1 MENNEELVRL
11 EQLVD
16 TLINKYN
23 MLKGEFHALQEKLR
37 DSEDECEILRLDVA
51 ELHEQRSEVGKRV
64 AGLLGRIELWES
76 EQEPGENVNEGEGN
90 EDSIVA
96 PAEQENG

>member
-1 MENNEELVRL
+1 VENNEELVRL

-37 DSEDECEILRLDVA
+37 DSEDECEILKLDVA
-51 ELHEQRSEVGKRV
+51 QLHEQRSEVGKRV
-64 AGLLGRIELWES
+64 AGLLGRIEQWES
-76 EQEPGENVNEGEGN
+76 EQKSEKDAHGGEGENEEFF
-90 EDSIVA
+90 VA
-96 PAEQENG
+96 PSE